1 MVWYE
6 EEVAIGLGGFHLVH
20 DRRLSTIIET
30 HHTYFHFLLGREP
43 VSHGAEKPEKE
54 SSVPM
59 PPLSKKRA
67 PSAIQASG
75 GEYSAKKI
83 KLATSAG
90 GGLNKA
96 FKLPI
101 PGAVLDPNT
110 IQVL

>member
-6 EEVAIGLGGFHLVH
+6 EELAGLGGFHLVH

-30 HHTYFHFLLGREP
+30 HHTYFYFLLGREP
-43 VSHGAEKPEKE
+43 VSHGGEKPEKE

-83 KLATSAG
+83 KLATNAG